1 MKIAVLVK
9 QVPDTETKIQVTDGK
24 INEAG
29 IKWAMNPYDEFAV
42 EEALKLK
49 EKLGQAEVII
59 FSAGPQ
65 RVVEAIRQALAMGAD
80 RGVRIDATG
89 VELDPF
95 TTASVLAKAVAEE
108 QCQIVF
114 AGKQAIDDDA
124 QQVHIAV
131 AELLK
136 FAHAVPV
143 SKFEFVDASKVKVHC
158 PAAGG
163 RKEVLEVSLPAVLGC
178 DKGLNQPRYASL
190 PGIMKAKTKPLKEL
204 KAADLLGETKA
215 LTQNTNYTLP
225 PEGRRNKIIP
235 GSASEAAQELVRL
248 LREEAKVL

>member
-9 QVPDTETKIQVTDGK
+9 QVPDTETKIQVLDGK

-49 EKLGQAEVII
+49 EKLGQAEVIV

-80 RGVRIDATG
+80 RGVRIDSTG
-89 VELDPF
+89 LELDPF

-136 FAHAVPV
+136 FAHAVPI
-143 SKFEFVDASKVKVHC
+143 SKFEFIDASKVKVDC
-158 PAAGG
+158 PLAGG

-204 KAADLLGETKA
+204 KAADLLGDTKA
-215 LTQNTNYTLP
+215 LTQNANYALP

-248 LREEAKVL
+248 LREEAKVI